1 MAIAKSIS
9 TTYRPLLLAT
19 AIDGFPFSIFTISP
33 TLSPFAWLQWVSLIA
48 FQTALDPSFYQPVAA
63 CLNCLR
69 LILIYDLLTEV
80 NELWPAS
87 SVWKTKIVFISRFTH
102 FLHQLAAIRIFL
114 FCFWAAVSSGSYIRS
129 ILVNNK
135 IIAKANTKCLNVIN
149 RSLEL
154 IYYCFFF
161 FIIIICL
168 PNVHVCLYST

>member
-1 MAIAKSIS
+1 MAIAKPIS

-102 FLHQLAAIRIFL
+102 FLHQLAAIRIF
-114 FCFWAAVSSGSYIRS
+114 
-129 ILVNNK
+129 
-135 IIAKANTKCLNVIN
+135 
-149 RSLEL
+149 
-154 IYYCFFF
+154 FFF
-161 FIIIICL
+161 VFERQFQVAVIFDPFWWIIKL
-168 PNVHVCLYST
+168 LRKQTRND